1 MRKTTRGL
9 LEKWRKGVPISM
21 VTCYDYTF
29 ARLVE
34 RAEIDMILVGDSM
47 GNVIQGHETTIPVEL
62 EDIIYH
68 TRAVL
73 RGNASAHVVAD
84 LPFMSYQASEDEA
97 MINAGRL
104 LKEGGAQS
112 VKLEGGE
119 RIAPLVQRMV
129 EAGIPVVGHLG
140 LTPQSVHAFGGFRVQ
155 GRGEEAADRLLADAL
170 ALQEAGAFMIV
181 LEMVPAELAAR
192 VTEALSIPTIGIG
205 AGSQTSGQVLVIYD
219 LLGLNNDFKPRFV
232 KHYASLEDVVT
243 DALSNYREEVESR
256 AFPAEEHSFQDRK
269 QGA

>member
-9 LEKWRKGVPISM
+9 LKQWRDGEPITM

-34 RAEIDMILVGDSM
+34 RAGIDMILVGDSL
-47 GNVIQGHETTIPVEL
+47 GNVIQGHETTLPVEL

-73 RGNASAHVVAD
+73 RGNTSAHVVAD
-84 LPFMSYQASEDEA
+84 MPFMSYQSSADDA
-97 MINAGRL
+97 LRNAGRL

-119 RIAPLVQRMV
+119 RSVPLVERMV
-129 EAGIPVVGHLG
+129 AAGIPVVGHLG
-140 LTPQSVHAFGGFRVQ
+140 LTPQSVHAFGGYRVQ
-155 GRGEEAADRLLADAL
+155 GRGEEAADLLLKDAI

-181 LEMVPAELAAR
+181 LEMVPSELAAH
-192 VTEALSIPTIGIG
+192 VTQQLTIPTIGIG
-205 AGSQTSGQVLVIYD
+205 AGAQTSGQVLVLYD
-219 LLGLNNDFKPRFV
+219 LLGLNTDFKPKFV
-232 KHYASLEDVVT
+232 KHFASLEAQVI
-243 DALSNYREEVESR
+243 DALSAYKQEVQ
-256 AFPAEEHSFQDRK
+256 AHTFPDDAHTFHKKSS
-269 QGA
+269 